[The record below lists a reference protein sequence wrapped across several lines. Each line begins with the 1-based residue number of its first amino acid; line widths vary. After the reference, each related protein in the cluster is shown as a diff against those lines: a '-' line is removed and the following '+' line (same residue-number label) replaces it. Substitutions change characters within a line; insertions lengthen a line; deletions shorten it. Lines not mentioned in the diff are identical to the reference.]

1 MNSVDRLLGVFLWL
15 LSIAAVAG
23 ITHITLIFAMPVFMG
38 RNPLAEIAAQT
49 KTGEVTLLPTAQPDR
64 PGLPFTDPAM
74 VQAICPFD
82 LAEGGLR
89 LHAEPEVDRLLA
101 LSFRTSTGQ
110 VFYSMSD
117 LAAQQGKMDVVVLT
131 AAQLDTVE
139 ADDDEDNPTQ
149 DLRLIAQDRKG
160 FVVISALA
168 EFPSERAQAETL
180 VKSVSC
186 AVEPISEE

>member
-1 MNSVDRLLGVFLWL
+1 MNFVDRLLGTFLWL
-15 LSIAAVAG
+15 LSVAVVAG
-23 ITHITLIFAMPVFMG
+23 ITHITTIFGLPAFMEQ
-38 RNPLAEIAAQT
+38 NPLAEIAART
-49 KTGEVTLLPTAQPDR
+49 KTGEVTLLPPPQADR
-64 PGLPFTDPAM
+64 PSLPFTDPAM

-117 LAAQQGKMDVVVLT
+117 LAAQQGKIDVVVLT
-131 AAQLDTVE
+131 PAELEAVE
-139 ADDDEDNPTQ
+139 SDDDEDNPTQ
-149 DLRLIAQDRKG
+149 DLRLIAQDSKG

-168 EFPSERAQAETL
+168 EFPSEKAQAEAL

-186 AVEPISEE
+186 AVEPIAEE

>member
-23 ITHITLIFAMPVFMG
+23 ITHITLIFALPVFMG

-64 PGLPFTDPAM
+64 PSLPFTDPAM